1 MKELFRKVKWTP
13 VLLAMLLLSSTVYSD
28 TLGAE
33 NAPVSRISCLMD
45 VMQLLG
51 YEEEA

>member
-1 MKELFRKVKWTP
+1 MKELFHKVKWTP

-28 TLGAE
+28 PLGTE
-33 NAPVSRISCLMD
+33 NVSVSRISCLMD

-51 YEEEA
+51 YEEAA